1 MLKQDCFELKP
12 LRNFAV
18 ELQGDSVIRNFR
30 ITATDGKPYNT
41 IIQDRLFLSDY
52 DKFLLELEEH
62 TKKGGEGE

>member
-18 ELQGDSVIRNFR
+18 ELQGDSVIRNLR

-62 TKKGGEGE
+62 TKKGGEDK